1 MTLVPAGLQPLN
13 EAELGSLLGQGQPY
27 QPSYHSPN
35 TTERPTEP
43 MQGPLVT
50 RETALLGLIHCLS
63 YKVTYPKSGHVTD
76 LLTGEEN

>member
-1 MTLVPAGLQPLN
+1 MRQSVAAFGAGANPIH
-13 EAELGSLLGQGQPY
+13 

-50 RETALLGLIHCLS
+50 RQSGLLASNNVS
-63 YKVTYPKSGHVTD
+63 YISHLPKIRNVTD
-76 LLTGEEN
+76 LLNTGEEN